1 VTKKWI
7 AINLALL
14 LAAGL
19 LGWQLKVAIESFKA
33 ENNIAKIQPAKKKTG
48 SENVRT
54 PAQPPQKYNEAQ
66 FSSIYNQDLF
76 AQSRKLED
84 QAAASP
90 QPETKTLQNPP
101 ILVGAV
107 IAGSKKTA
115 LIIDP
120 SQSGIHSTQ
129 TMRVG
134 DMYQGFTVTDIT
146 GQNIVLEYGASR
158 EIIPLS
164 DTSKPAQRGKTPI
177 LQTRIVSFGAQAGG
191 GQGANA
197 GGMAAFS
204 GANSRTGAAQ
214 NPAAGRGNPQQVV
227 PMQQPVVSRGVNQP
241 AQPAAAPAGQ
251 GNLFPNQYIN
261 SQNQLITI
269 TPFGE
274 MVSQPAP
281 PTQAQ
286 QPVKK

>member
-7 AINLALL
+7 AINLMLL
-14 LAAGL
+14 LGAGL

-33 ENNIAKIQPAKKKTG
+33 ENNIAKIQPARKKTG
-48 SENVRT
+48 SENVRP

-115 LIIDP
+115 LIIDT
-120 SQSGIHSTQ
+120 SAQAGNHATQ
-129 TMRVG
+129 TMRIG

-146 GQNIVLEYGASR
+146 ERNIVLEYGASR
-158 EIIPLS
+158 EVIPLS

-177 LQTRIVSFGAQAGG
+177 LATKVVSFGAQSGR

-197 GGMAAFS
+197 GGMAASS
-204 GANSRTGAAQ
+204 GVNSRAGAAQ

-227 PMQQPVVSRGVNQP
+227 PLQ
-241 AQPAAAPAGQ
+241 QPAAALGATQPAAASASQ
-251 GNLFPNQYIN
+251 GNLLPNQYIN

-281 PTQAQ
+281 PT
-286 QPVKK
+286 PVKK

>member
-1 VTKKWI
+1 MTKKWI
-7 AINLALL
+7 AINLMLL

-19 LGWQLKVAIESFKA
+19 LGWQLKVAIKSFKV
-33 ENNIAKIQPAKKKTG
+33 ENNIAKIQPARKKTG
-48 SENVRT
+48 PENVRP

-66 FSSIYNQDLF
+66 SSSIYDQNLF
-76 AQSRKLED
+76 AQSRKLND
-84 QAAASP
+84 QTDANP

-101 ILVGAV
+101 ILVGAM

-115 LIIDP
+115 LIIDTS
-120 SQSGIHSTQ
+120 SQSGIHRTQ

-146 GQNIVLEYGASR
+146 ERNIVLEYGASR

-164 DTSKPAQRGKTPI
+164 DTSKPAQIGKTPI
-177 LQTRIVSFGAQAGG
+177 LATRVVSFGVQSGR

-197 GGMAAFS
+197 GGMAAFN
-204 GANSRTGAAQ
+204 GVNSRAGTTQ
-214 NPAAGRGNPQQVV
+214 NPVGARGNPQQVV
-227 PMQQPVVSRGVNQP
+227 PVQQSGAALGANQTAQQTAVP
-241 AQPAAAPAGQ
+241 ASQ
-251 GNLFPNQYIN
+251 GNLFSNQYIN
-261 SQNQLITI
+261 SQNQLVTI

-274 MVSQPAP
+274 IVNQPTPA
-281 PTQAQ
+281 AQ